1 MDKKYIERP
10 KNADCEKQERKQK
23 QKDRRSVG
31 INIQKKYEGFIK
43 KSIKESDLSTPQF
56 IIKITNDYV
65 KKHNLNIK
73 YIPMPDKRGRKEGY
87 NK

>member
-10 KNADCEKQERKQK
+10 KKNDCEKQKQEQK
-23 QKDRRSVG
+23 QINRKSVS
-31 INIQKKYEGFIK
+31 INIPKKYEEFIR
-43 KSIKESDLSTPQF
+43 KSVKESRLSTCQF

-65 KKHNLNIK
+65 VRHNLDIK

>member
-10 KNADCEKQERKQK
+10 KKDNREKQERKQK

-31 INIQKKYEGFIK
+31 INIPKKYEEFIK

-73 YIPMPDKRGRKEGY
+73 YIPMPDKRGRKECY

>member
-10 KNADCEKQERKQK
+10 KKADCEKQERKQK

-31 INIQKKYEGFIK
+31 INIPKKYEGFIK
-43 KSIKESDLSTPQF
+43 KSAKESRLSTTQF
-56 IIKITNDYV
+56 VIKITNDYV
-65 KKHNLNIK
+65 KKHNLDIK
-73 YIPMPDKRGRKEGY
+73 YIPMPDKCGRKEGY

>member
-10 KNADCEKQERKQK
+10 KKADCEKQERKQK
-23 QKDRRSVG
+23 SVG
-31 INIQKKYEGFIK
+31 INIPKKYEEFIK
-43 KSIKESDLSTPQF
+43 KSIKESHLSTPQF

-65 KKHNLNIK
+65 KNNDINIK
-73 YIPMPDKRGRKEGY
+73 YIPMPDKCGRKECY

>member
-31 INIQKKYEGFIK
+31 INIPKKYEEFIK

-65 KKHNLNIK
+65 T
-73 YIPMPDKRGRKEGY
+73 DKFNGEIAAIQRIVEKLKQEIE
-87 NK
+87 

>member
-10 KNADCEKQERKQK
+10 KNTDCEKQEQK
-23 QKDRRSVG
+23 QRSRKSIG
-31 INIQKKYEGFIK
+31 INIPKKYEEFIR

-73 YIPMPDKRGRKEGY
+73 YIPMPDKRGRKECY